1 VIRTDHEGEIHR
13 LLGECSDDEVRVIH
27 AILRRVHR
35 ARREYG
41 PLRLGTDA
49 RDFRHEAACE
59 AFDAMFYVAIEDVRR
74 QRQEPLFPAASSV
87 TNADL
92 DAIAQEH
99 AAAERVRR
107 ALHQA
112 REGRP

>member
-1 VIRTDHEGEIHR
+1 MIRTDHEGEIHR
-13 LLGECSDDEVRVIH
+13 LLGECSDDEVRVVH

-49 RDFRHEAACE
+49 RDFHHEAACE
-59 AFDAMFYVAIEDVRR
+59 AFDALFYLAIEDVRR
-74 QRQEPLFPAASSV
+74 QRQEPPFPVPPPV
-87 TNADL
+87 TDADL
-92 DAIAQEH
+92 DAMAQAH
-99 AAAERVRR
+99 TAADRVRR

-112 REGRP
+112 KEGQS